1 MRFWAVVVCNEW
13 WSRRRPRPGVNDS
26 QRPHQQ
32 RDDERDDDDSDDNA
46 LGNAMIFIIE
56 LAVRGKLIHSG
67 TRELMMRAKT
77 LKTIINLEL
86 SKIIQ

>member
-1 MRFWAVVVCNEW
+1 M
-13 WSRRRPRPGVNDS
+13 NDS

-46 LGNAMIFIIE
+46 LGNAMIFIIK
-56 LAVRGKLIHSG
+56 LAVRDKLIHSG
-67 TRELMMRAKT
+67 TRELMMRSKT